1 MIARIPGDLVVKGKL
16 PPRRRC
22 VALRQFLF
30 MKRGHKVLNIF
41 IQDRISLLE
50 KLYAV
55 RSCMVLGI
63 FFMALLSVV
72 GFIGTCENKD
82 YRSIIILLEVIARKF
97 IFHKG
102 GGMPKNGVCCKQA
115 KTFYRKLSPKL
126 VYIYKNIKS
135 NTNILPNF
143 EKILQH

>member
-41 IQDRISLLE
+41 IFIFHIYFHISLLE
-50 KLYAV
+50 RLYAV
-55 RSCMVLGI
+55 RSCMVFGI

-97 IFHKG
+97 IFHK
-102 GGMPKNGVCCKQA
+102 
-115 KTFYRKLSPKL
+115 
-126 VYIYKNIKS
+126 
-135 NTNILPNF
+135 
-143 EKILQH
+143 

>member
-1 MIARIPGDLVVKGKL
+1 MRARIPGDLVVKGKL
-16 PPRRRC
+16 PPCRRC

-55 RSCMVLGI
+55 RSCMVLGM

-97 IFHKG
+97 IFINGSLKWG
-102 GGMPKNGVCCKQA
+102 GLPKTGSVVNRL
-115 KTFYRKLSPKL
+115 KTFIENYPQNQFIQK
-126 VYIYKNIKS
+126 YKK
-135 NTNILPNF
+135 
-143 EKILQH
+143 